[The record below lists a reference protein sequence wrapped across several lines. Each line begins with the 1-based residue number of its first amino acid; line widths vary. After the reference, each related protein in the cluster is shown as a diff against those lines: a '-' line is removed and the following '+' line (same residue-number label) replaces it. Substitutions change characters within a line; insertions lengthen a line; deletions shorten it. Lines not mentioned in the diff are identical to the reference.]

1 MCVWRVLRP
10 KGTHAFSNAFCGTTF
25 LKYLLLDIYLLIGGA
40 KGLELHVAT
49 GPG

>member
-10 KGTHAFSNAFCGTTF
+10 KGTHAFSNAFCGTT
-25 LKYLLLDIYLLIGGA
+25 LQYLLLDIYLLIGGA

>member
-1 MCVWRVLRP
+1 MSVSSILNIRAYL
-10 KGTHAFSNAFCGTTF
+10 SE
-25 LKYLLLDIYLLIGGA
+25 YLLLDIYLLIGGA